1 MNTRMLARSLLP
13 LWAAVPGA
21 AAAGTGEVLDAV
33 ADAPRVSVEIPLEGP
48 LRVVGQDL
56 LRVNELLE
64 ERTEFAAA
72 DFQLRELVLVS
83 RSDGKT
89 AGEAELLVMEWRSG
103 GFDIPAADNDE
114 WYEVRIPAP
123 EEHLQGVW
131 LLNLA
136 GDLTVDMLV
145 AVLEPQPAAAAKHA
159 TLRKRTVYR
168 VVNDQPKVITRWV
181 HSPAYYRIY
190 HYHHGWP
197 YRYFWGSWSYDLAY
211 RPYDTHYRRH
221 HRARHY
227 ERQARRHLRKLRRAH
242 PRMRGTRSAKRRH
255 DHRRHIA
262 PRERTANVRHAET
275 RRSRATAA
283 PRHDRATTRQRNDRG
298 DVERPLPRT
307 RDFTRRAPVPP
318 RPTNRQP
325 VTERHRA
332 PAPVAIERH
341 RAPTPIERH
350 RAPTPIERHHAPA
363 PIERHRAPAPTERHR
378 APASAERHR
387 APVPTTARVPRQPA
401 PQADPPHRSDNARP
415 HRPDRDRRPEGLR

>member
-89 AGEAELLVMEWRSG
+89 VGEAELLVMEWRSG
-103 GFDIPAADNDE
+103 GFDIPTADNDE

-255 DHRRHIA
+255 DRRHIA
-262 PRERTANVRHAET
+262 PRERTANVRHAERHAET
-275 RRSRATAA
+275 RRSRATAT

-341 RAPTPIERH
+341 RAPAPIERH
-350 RAPTPIERHHAPA
+350 RAPA
-363 PIERHRAPAPTERHR
+363 PIERHRAPAPVERHR
-378 APASAERHR
+378 APAPA
-387 APVPTTARVPRQPA
+387 TARVPRQPA
-401 PQADPPHRSDNARP
+401 PQADPPHRSDNARS